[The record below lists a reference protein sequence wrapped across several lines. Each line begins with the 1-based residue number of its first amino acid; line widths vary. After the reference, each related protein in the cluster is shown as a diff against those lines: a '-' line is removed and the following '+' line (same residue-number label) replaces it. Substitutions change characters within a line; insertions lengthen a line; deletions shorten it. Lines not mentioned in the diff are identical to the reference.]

1 MDSALVEDKLIDDD
15 NNLHIVLDRREDIIY
30 RKYNFLFNPV
40 SDFKSLYNTP
50 MVPDS
55 KIAIRNNY
63 IAADWRDFSLTNLYG

>member
-1 MDSALVEDKLIDDD
+1 VEDKLIDDD

-50 MVPDS
+50 MVP
-55 KIAIRNNY
+55 
-63 IAADWRDFSLTNLYG
+63 ADWRDFSLTNLYG